1 MNETILFA
9 DRSFSTSVNVSI
21 FFTLSGMALM
31 SLISSANS
39 KMARANMATAAT
51 VPPAAAIESILR
63 QRDTPLR
70 LVVIDDATPGD
81 AWVAS
86 LVQFRRDARLSVYRS
101 DRNVGP
107 YRLNN
112 RILAEVETPFVAFQ
126 DADDLSEPDRLSIQ
140 LGILEKSGADMVGSS
155 FRYISEEGTLI
166 SLKRM
171 PRNVNLWMRLGR
183 PFTLLHP
190 TTVIKRSALTML
202 GGFDGTTRIAAD
214 TDFLLRAA
222 PLLRIVNAPKF
233 LYNYR
238 LRGGSLTGDALTG
251 HGSALRRAYVD
262 AMRRRVKERRRNR
275 SLRLL
280 DESLLAPP
288 NDVEF
293 RLSPVRI

>member
-1 MNETILFA
+1 M
-9 DRSFSTSVNVSI
+9 
-21 FFTLSGMALM
+21 
-31 SLISSANS
+31 
-39 KMARANMATAAT
+39 
-51 VPPAAAIESILR
+51 
-63 QRDTPLR
+63 R